1 MVASSGYQYISR
13 VTVGSWLCVVLAGV
27 AALIDWVAV
36 ARGLRR
42 IELVA
47 KPVVLALLVIAAALA
62 TPESSAVKP
71 WLVTALALGL
81 MGDTALLG
89 AADAGRAGPA
99 RGGVTDNFAAESK
112 APGRF
117 FLLGLVA
124 FGLGHLSYLAAM
136 LAAGV
141 DRTSALFGLALAA
154 VMIAGSIHR
163 IVRGAY
169 RAGGAPLAAA
179 VIGYTIALGATVVLG
194 VGTAILLV
202 AYGSVLFAASDLV
215 LGYDRFVRK
224 SHWSRLTIIVMYHL
238 AQFALL
244 VGLTLSR

>member
-1 MVASSGYQYISR
+1 M
-13 VTVGSWLCVVLAGV
+13 TVGGWLCVALAGA
-27 AALIDWVAV
+27 AALVDWVAV

-42 IELVA
+42 VELFA
-47 KPVVLALLVIAAALA
+47 KPVVLALLVVAAALA
-62 TPESSAVKP
+62 TPEDAGVKP

-81 MGDTALLG
+81 LGDTALLG
-89 AADAGRAGPA
+89 ASDAGRAGPA
-99 RGGVTDNFAAESK
+99 RAGVADNVAAEAAEAAGATHPK
-112 APGRF
+112 AAGRF

-136 LAAGV
+136 VAAGV

-163 IVRGAY
+163 IVRGAF
-169 RAGGAPLAAA
+169 RTGGAPLAGA

-194 VGTAILLV
+194 VGTSVLLI

-215 LGYDRFVRK
+215 LGYDRFVRN
-224 SHWSRLTIIVMYHL
+224 SHWSRLTVIVTYHL

-244 VGLTLSR
+244 IGLSLSR

>member
-1 MVASSGYQYISR
+1 M
-13 VTVGSWLCVVLAGV
+13 TVGSWLCLALAAA

-36 ARGLRR
+36 GRGLRR
-42 IELVA
+42 VELFA
-47 KPVVLALLVIAAALA
+47 KPSVLALLVIAAALA
-62 TPESSAVKP
+62 APEDAGVRP

-81 MGDTALLG
+81 IGDVALLG
-89 AADAGRAGPA
+89 ASDAGRAGPA
-99 RGGVTDNFAAESK
+99 RAGVGDDFGTESR

-141 DRTSALFGLALAA
+141 DRTSALFGAALAT

-163 IVRGAY
+163 IVRGAF
-169 RAGGAPLAAA
+169 RDGGAPLAAA
-179 VIGYTIALGATVVLG
+179 VICYTVALGATVVLG
-194 VGTAILLV
+194 VGTAVLLV

-224 SHWSRLTIIVMYHL
+224 SHWSRLTIIVTYHL

-244 VGLTLSR
+244 VGLSLSR